1 MQERRGLGAVP
12 PVVVDA
18 AIGAAAAAVVAVAIT
33 VNLGRQSSPEPFA
46 YLFALGLGLLML
58 VRRRYPVLALVATS
72 AGLIA
77 YYFGD
82 YPPVGL
88 AVPVAAAL
96 YSAAEQDRL
105 RWAVGTSAG
114 LVAVSTFFRVREG
127 DDLFYLLGYELATT
141 AAVMAA
147 AIALGDGVLARRMY
161 RAEHRR
167 REVLLLAEREHE
179 AAERVE
185 QERLRI
191 ARDLHDVLAHTVAVV
206 SIQSDVATEALDDE
220 DDAATRA
227 ALAAIR
233 SASSE
238 ATREL
243 RSTLAVLRRPADDEP
258 VLPTGSLR
266 HLDTV
271 VSATTESGLPVDL
284 RVEGKPEPL
293 PAVVDTTAYR
303 IVQESLTNALRHADA
318 DRVELVLRYS
328 AERLEIR
335 VTDDGHGGE
344 PGGGRGITG
353 MRERAELVGGT
364 VTAGDHPDGGFRVSA
379 VLPVAVHR

>member
-1 MQERRGLGAVP
+1 M
-12 PVVVDA
+12 VVDA
-18 AIGAAAAAVVAVAIT
+18 VLGAAVAVVVAVAIAA
-33 VNLGRQSSPEPFA
+33 NLGGQRSPEPLA

-72 AGLIA
+72 VGLLA
-77 YYFGD
+77 YYVGD

-88 AVPVAAAL
+88 ALPVAAAL

-105 RWAVGTSAG
+105 RWAVGMS
-114 LVAVSTFFRVREG
+114 VALLAISTFFRVREG
-127 DDLFYLLGYELATT
+127 DDLGYLLGYELATT
-141 AAVMAA
+141 VAVMAA
-147 AIALGDGVLARRMY
+147 AVALGDGVRARRMY
-161 RAEHRR
+161 RAEQRR
-167 REVLLLAEREHE
+167 REALMLAEREHE

-220 DDAATRA
+220 DDEATRA
-227 ALAAIR
+227 ALATIR

-243 RSTLAVLRRPADDEP
+243 RSTLAVLRRPAEGEP

-284 RVEGKPEPL
+284 RVEGEPEPL

-328 AERLEIR
+328 ADRLEIQ
-335 VTDDGHGGE
+335 VTDDGHGGDA
-344 PGGGRGITG
+344 GTGRGVTG

-364 VTAGDHPDGGFRVSA
+364 VAAGSHPGGGFRVSA